1 MCYILKIKIVENPN
15 DEKNEEV
22 KIHKISEEMRK
33 SIFFNDYSKTF
44 KIIEFKINDI
54 VEKIQRESNARLIPL
69 ITDKDYSKTIF

>member
-1 MCYILKIKIVENPN
+1 
-15 DEKNEEV
+15 
-22 KIHKISEEMRK
+22 MRK

-69 ITDKDYSKTIF
+69 ITDKDYSKTII